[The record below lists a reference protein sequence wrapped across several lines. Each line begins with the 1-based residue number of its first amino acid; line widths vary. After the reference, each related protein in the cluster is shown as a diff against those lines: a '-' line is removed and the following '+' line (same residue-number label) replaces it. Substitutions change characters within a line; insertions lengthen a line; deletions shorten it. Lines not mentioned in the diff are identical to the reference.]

1 LWVTSIPTDC
11 FFVMLLDLV
20 WRLRPRPNEVD
31 LLARS
36 MAGVLR
42 SGAAQRPG
50 EGRRRKLLTGF
61 RQASEQRFELKA
73 VGRTCNAFD

>member
-1 LWVTSIPTDC
+1 
-11 FFVMLLDLV
+11 MLLDLV

-50 EGRRRKLLTGF
+50 ECCGRQVLAGF
-61 RQASEQRFELKA
+61 RQASKQRLELKA
-73 VGRTCNAFD
+73 VA